1 MATDVVLYEVNDG
14 VAVITLNRPDRLNAW
29 TGELGHAY
37 FDRLDEAVADPD
49 VGAIVVTGSGRGFC
63 AGADMAVLQGIG
75 GDAGVEDDLR
85 PMSHPY
91 RVPKLTVAAING
103 ACAGLGL
110 VQALYLDVRFA
121 AEGAKI
127 TSAFPQR
134 GLIAEYGSSWLLSRL
149 VGSARAVDI
158 LASSRIILGTEAAEL
173 GLVNWAVPPGD
184 LLHEAVTYARHVS
197 RTCSPASVA
206 TIKWQLGQDAT
217 ATFDEAEKRAKQVMA
232 RSLAG
237 PDFKE
242 GLASYLEKRPAV
254 FPPLGDGSPSGDV
267 AGSD

>member
-1 MATDVVLYEVNDG
+1 MASDVVLYEVDDG

-29 TGELGHAY
+29 TGELGQAY
-37 FDRLDEAVADPD
+37 FDRLDEAVADPE
-49 VGAIVVTGSGRGFC
+49 VGAIVVTGAGRGFC
-63 AGADMAVLQGIG
+63 AGADMAVLQGMG
-75 GDAGVEDDLR
+75 GGGVEDDRR

-121 AEGAKI
+121 AEGAKL

-134 GLIAEYGSSWLLSRL
+134 GLIAEYGSSWLLARL

-158 LASSRIILGTEAAEL
+158 LASSRVILGSEAAEL
-173 GLVNWAVPPGD
+173 GLVNRAVPAGD
-184 LLHEAVTYARHVS
+184 LLDVAVTYARHVA

-206 TIKWQLGQDAT
+206 TIKWQLEQDAM
-217 ATFDEAEKRAKQVMA
+217 ATFDQAEERAKQVMA

-242 GLASYLEKRPAV
+242 GLASYLEKRPAA
-254 FPPLGDGSPSGDV
+254 FPPLGAGSPSGPFP
-267 AGSD
+267 GSD

>member
-1 MATDVVLYEVNDG
+1 MASDVVLYEVDDG

-29 TGELGHAY
+29 TGELGQAY
-37 FDRLDEAVADPD
+37 FDRLDEAVADPE
-49 VGAIVVTGSGRGFC
+49 VGAIVVTGAGRGFC
-63 AGADMAVLQGIG
+63 AGADMAVLQGMG
-75 GDAGVEDDLR
+75 GGGGVEDDRR

-121 AEGAKI
+121 AEGAKL

-134 GLIAEYGSSWLLSRL
+134 GLIAEYGSSWLLARL

-158 LASSRIILGTEAAEL
+158 LASSRVILGSEAAEL
-173 GLVNWAVPPGD
+173 GLVNRAVPAGD
-184 LLHEAVTYARHVS
+184 LLDVAVTYARHVA

-206 TIKWQLGQDAT
+206 TIKWQLEQDAM
-217 ATFDEAEKRAKQVMA
+217 ATFDQAEERAKQVMA

-242 GLASYLEKRPAV
+242 GLASYLEKRPAA
-254 FPPLGDGSPSGDV
+254 FPPLGAGSPSGPFP
-267 AGSD
+267 GSD